1 MNPTSR
7 KYSFKEDVWKTQT
20 PESCYWA
27 GFIAADGCL
36 RKSGENCY
44 SLKTS
49 LHIQDL
55 DHLKKL
61 KEFCGY
67 TGKIYF
73 EKNSIVTLSIYS
85 NNKWANDLKVNFE
98 IVPRKTF
105 TLKPPVFKTE
115 KLKFCYILGFLD
127 GDGCVYKNKKRGDI
141 SVSATGG
148 SKEFMS
154 WVHSNLYEKSQKA
167 SFRKTRRPK
176 LKIDERNG
184 AFVSCISGKKAE
196 FLIEYFSQFEVPKLN
211 RKWLNK

>member
-61 KEFCGY
+61 KE
-67 TGKIYF
+67 
-73 EKNSIVTLSIYS
+73 L
-85 NNKWANDLKVNFE
+85 
-98 IVPRKTF
+98 
-105 TLKPPVFKTE
+105 
-115 KLKFCYILGFLD
+115 
-127 GDGCVYKNKKRGDI
+127 
-141 SVSATGG
+141 
-148 SKEFMS
+148 
-154 WVHSNLYEKSQKA
+154 
-167 SFRKTRRPK
+167 
-176 LKIDERNG
+176 
-184 AFVSCISGKKAE
+184 
-196 FLIEYFSQFEVPKLN
+196 
-211 RKWLNK
+211 